1 MKISTKGRYAVRLM
15 LDLAMHNTGE
25 AVSIKD
31 ISKRQGVSDK
41 YLEQIISVL
50 NKAGYVRSIRG
61 AQGGYMLK
69 KDSKDYTVG
78 MILRLT
84 EGSLAPVSCVDDD
97 DMVCERENGCVT
109 FYVWKKLNDAING
122 VVDSITLADLVEM
135 QMQMSVVYS
144 ARYSAVAVPS
154 LPFTTSLKLLPDGLQ
169 LSGRDVCA
177 RVVCEST
184 SEQVVV
190 RNSTEPSPSVVSGI
204 SSFEQPP
211 PNSARVVRINRYF
224 FIGLLIWRFIL
235 RWLRGCC
242 RGTYTKFSIP
252 IRCR

>member
-1 MKISTKGRYAVRLM
+1 MKISTKGRYAVRHM

-61 AQGGYMLK
+61 AQGGYMLR
-69 KDSKDYTVG
+69 KDPKDYTVG

-135 QMQMSVVYS
+135 QMQMSDNYV
-144 ARYSAVAVPS
+144 
-154 LPFTTSLKLLPDGLQ
+154 
-169 LSGRDVCA
+169 
-177 RVVCEST
+177 
-184 SEQVVV
+184 
-190 RNSTEPSPSVVSGI
+190 I
-204 SSFEQPP
+204 
-211 PNSARVVRINRYF
+211 
-224 FIGLLIWRFIL
+224 
-235 RWLRGCC
+235 
-242 RGTYTKFSIP
+242 
-252 IRCR
+252 